1 MMGLL
6 WERFSGRRAQ
16 PSAQVSSAQMLKV
29 DVTRV
34 VVQLWNDRND
44 WGGRED
50 RDEPRIL
57 GGV

>member
-1 MMGLL
+1 MGLL

-50 RDEPRIL
+50 RDEPRF
-57 GGV
+57 